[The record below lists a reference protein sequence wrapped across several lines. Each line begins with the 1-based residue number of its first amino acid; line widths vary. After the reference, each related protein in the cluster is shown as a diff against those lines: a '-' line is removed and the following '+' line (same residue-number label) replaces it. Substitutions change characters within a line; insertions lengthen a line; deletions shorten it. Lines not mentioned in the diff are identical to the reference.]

1 MKIDDFLFIC
11 RISRRYKG
19 CRYIKYAIEL
29 INEVEDDEIYLIT
42 KDIYPCLMNHTYVYW
57 ILTFSIDFY
66 NYIQSH
72 VYWNN
77 QDIASWYLAI
87 TETDSLVSENTS
99 SNILQKSSTSI
110 KLTVLNK

>member
-42 KDIYPCLMNHTYVYW
+42 KDIYPCLMNHTYVY
-57 ILTFSIDFY
+57 
-66 NYIQSH
+66 
-72 VYWNN
+72 
-77 QDIASWYLAI
+77 
-87 TETDSLVSENTS
+87 
-99 SNILQKSSTSI
+99 
-110 KLTVLNK
+110 